1 MDSMTPEAMWG
12 LGLLVGLSLYAV
24 RLIGRCAFRVEEG
37 HVAVLSSF
45 GAVERADGQ
54 LRTFGPGLHWRW
66 PWQRS
71 TVVAVMEQNLD
82 LSGKEGGRTA
92 MADDGTVLRFDSI
105 LRYVPLERELYT
117 FLFGMRKPLEH
128 ITWLFTCLLRNE
140 IANFKTTEV
149 ASGTAL
155 QTPGPSFDFSTHAG
169 SYALIRRER
178 KRLNSVIEKV
188 AAAQIG
194 ERYGVQFNAVDLTDV
209 LPPDE
214 LADALNA
221 VIHAQTEAE
230 TDFFRAQADC
240 QQRVLAAERGVE
252 IARARAAAAATEI
265 DHIGRHLGELERGG
279 TLDDYVKRRRAEILS
294 ESRTVYLKERA

>member
-1 MDSMTPEAMWG
+1 MLSLTPQTALV
-12 LGLLVGLSLYAV
+12 LGLATGVVLYLVWIAK
-24 RLIGRCAFRVEEG
+24 RCTFRVEEG

-45 GAVERADGQ
+45 GAAIMDRDR

-82 LSGKEGGRTA
+82 LSGKDGGRSA

-117 FLFGMRKPLEH
+117 FLFGMKKPLEH

-140 IANFKTTEV
+140 IANFKVQRREGDEP
-149 ASGTAL
+149 STAL
-155 QTPGPSFDFSTHAG
+155 ALSQQAG

-178 KRLNSVIEKV
+178 TRLNEVLERE
-188 AAAQIG
+188 AALQIG
-194 ERYGVQFNAVDLTDV
+194 TRYGVQFNAVDLVDV

-214 LADALNA
+214 LADALNT
-221 VIHAQTEAE
+221 VINAQTDAE
-230 TDFFRAQADC
+230 TQFFRAQADC
-240 QQRVLAAERGVE
+240 QQRVLSAERGVE
-252 IARARAAAAATEI
+252 IAKARAAAAATEI
-265 DHIGRHLGELERGG
+265 DQLGLHLAELERAG
-279 TLDDYVKRRRAEILS
+279 TLGRYVERRRSEVLS
-294 ESRTVYLKERA
+294 EAKTLYLKEQG

>member
-1 MDSMTPEAMWG
+1 MQALTPQTG
-12 LGLLVGLSLYAV
+12 LILGLTTGVILYLAW
-24 RLIGRCAFRVEEG
+24 IAKRCTFRVDEG

-45 GAVERADGQ
+45 GAAIKDRDR

-82 LSGKEGGRTA
+82 LSGKDGGRSA

-117 FLFGMRKPLEH
+117 FLFGMKKPLEH

-140 IANFKTTEV
+140 IANFKPQRREGDG
-149 ASGTAL
+149 AAAAL
-155 QTPGPSFDFSTHAG
+155 TLSQQGG

-178 KRLNSVIEKV
+178 TRLNEVLERE
-188 AAAQIG
+188 AALQIG
-194 ERYGVQFNAVDLTDV
+194 MRYGVQFNAVDLVDV

-214 LADALNA
+214 LADALNT
-221 VIHAQTEAE
+221 VINAQTDAE
-230 TDFFRAQADC
+230 THFFRAQADC
-240 QQRVLAAERGVE
+240 QQRVLSAERGVE
-252 IARARAAAAATEI
+252 IAKARAAAAATEI
-265 DHIGRHLGELERGG
+265 DQLGLHLAELERAG
-279 TLDDYVKRRRAEILS
+279 TLGRYVERRRSEVLS
-294 ESRTVYLKERA
+294 EAKTLYLKEQA